1 MNEIYRISPRHNVKL
16 KAFKRLRI
24 LNIIFSVIVALFAV
38 YMLAV
43 YTKDNSNVY
52 YESTAQ
58 ANSTAQ
64 PKKMDGS
71 LQAAYEEKILL
82 LESQL
87 AEKQAELDEA
97 TEAAKQYSEEAH
109 NYYKEYLN
117 YYVLYEELRN
127 SKFQPNT
134 SATFTIGSSMDDV
147 LKAMGNPSKIED
159 TIGYGS
165 NLYSTVWYYG
175 KGSTASTVTF
185 NTNTKKVIAWEENGT
200 ELKLS

>member
-1 MNEIYRISPRHNVKL
+1 MNESYKISPRHNVKL

-52 YESTAQ
+52 YESTAK
-58 ANSTAQ
+58 ADSTTQ
-64 PKKMDGS
+64 SKKVDGS

-82 LESQL
+82 LENQL

-97 TEAAKQYSEEAH
+97 TEAARRYSEEAH
-109 NYYKEYLN
+109 NYYKDYLN
-117 YYVLYEELRN
+117 YYVLYEELLN
-127 SKFQPNT
+127 SKSNVDA
-134 SATFTIGSSMDDV
+134 SATFTLGSSMDDV
-147 LKAMGNPSKIED
+147 LKAMGNPNKIED

-165 NLYSTVWYYG
+165 NLHSTVWYYG
-175 KGSTASTVTF
+175 KGSNASTVTF